1 MEVPMDP
8 LTASAL
14 ATSAIN
20 ILIPFLSKAGENIS
34 LGLGEGIGGKI
45 SELMLRK
52 FSEDKNKKNIIDNFQ
67 NEPEN
72 IDFQKKIQQIIEKSI
87 MEDQAFRNELMQL
100 LKTPTIR
107 NGDQISVNVT
117 VSGKG
122 KVGDISGKIIKKEK

>member
-1 MEVPMDP
+1 MDP

-87 MEDQAFRNELMQL
+87 LEDQAFRNELMQL

>member
-87 MEDQAFRNELMQL
+87 LEDQAFRNELMQL